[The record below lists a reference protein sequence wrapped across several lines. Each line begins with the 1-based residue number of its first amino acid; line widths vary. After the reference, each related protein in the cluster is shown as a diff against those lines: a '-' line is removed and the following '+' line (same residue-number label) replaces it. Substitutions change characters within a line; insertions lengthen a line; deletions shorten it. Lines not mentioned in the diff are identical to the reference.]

1 MLEKRRLEDKKDDYA
16 SFSAEFYGNKV
27 ILGKNSLPLG
37 QLATDFLELPDEQLS
52 KLREVTLLL
61 LDATQKIYKPLDKIE
76 NEEDRRNGLDSF
88 LPVFK
93 LFLDELDKLP
103 LFRELE
109 INQKQVIKAFVETY
123 NDNNMKKL
131 NWNQEFLGNF
141 LSDIL
146 AYHDEIHI
154 FRLYADTLLDDYV
167 KYAKKR
173 TPTEYAKAIHKFS
186 KDKDVQ
192 AKLQSMLHPEIYDN
206 VFKIEQPVNID
217 YITRPN
223 PSNKKQ
229 YIVTERTVYRSLGG
243 FLKAELYRS
252 LVAGNAPRVCDNCGR
267 YFLIIGQEKTLYCN
281 RVAPNDPKG
290 RLCRKV
296 GAHIKAQKL
305 HDVAYEKAYCRA
317 YDRLKHRKRAGTI
330 DTKTWNKLVVEI
342 QDIRDDAR
350 AGKISD
356 AEAVEKLN
364 KY

>member
-37 QLATDFLELPDEQLS
+37 QLATDFLELEDEQLS

-61 LDATQKIYKPLDKIE
+61 LAESQTIYKPLDKMK
-76 NEEDRRNGLDSF
+76 NEEDFRNGLESF

-93 LFLDELDKLP
+93 SFLDELDKLP
-103 LFRELE
+103 LFKELE
-109 INQKQVIKAFVETY
+109 INQKQVIKAFIDTY
-123 NDNNMKKL
+123 NDNNPNKRD
-131 NWNQEFLGNF
+131 WNMEFLGTF

-167 KYAKKR
+167 KHAKKR

-186 KDKDVQ
+186 NDKDVQ
-192 AKLQSMLHPEIYDN
+192 EKLQSRLHPEKYDN

-229 YIVTERTVYRSLGG
+229 YVVTERTVYRSLGG
-243 FLKAELYRS
+243 FLKAELYRA
-252 LVAGNAPRVCDNCGR
+252 LVAGNAPRICDNCGR
-267 YFLIIGQEKTLYCN
+267 YFLTIGQERTLYCN

-296 GAHIKAQKL
+296 GAHIKEQKL
-305 HDVAYEKAYCRA
+305 HEVAYEKAYSRA
-317 YDRLKHRKRAGTI
+317 YDRLKYRKRAGLI
-330 DTKTWNKLVVEI
+330 DVDTWNMLVAEI
-342 QDIRDDAR
+342 QDIREMAR
-350 AGKISD
+350 DGVISD
-356 AEAVEKLN
+356 AEAVDKLN
-364 KY
+364 AI